1 DMADP
6 YRVYGGLQDNS
17 SWVGDSSFPGG
28 ISNSRWENMYNGD
41 GFWMWEDP
49 ADATYIYCEMQGGEI
64 GRVNRFTH
72 ETRAIKPY
80 AQYGEKKLRF
90 NWNTPIQ
97 ISPNEKGAIYIGA
110 QFLFRSRDHGQ
121 SWDRISPDLTTND
134 PEKQKQEESGGVTV
148 DNSSAEM
155 NTTIYSI
162 SESPRNGQLIWVGT
176 DDGNVQITR
185 DGGKTWTNVAANVPG
200 MGKAPWVSWVE
211 ASRYDQAT
219 AYATFDRHMYGDM
232 QPHVFK
238 TSDYGKTWT
247 ALPVA
252 ASGARGYAHVIKE
265 DTVDP
270 NLLFLGTEFGLW
282 ISADGGQRW
291 AQYKGSGFPAVA
303 VRDLVVHPRTSD
315 LVLATHGRGI
325 WVIDDISSLRSLTP
339 SLMTEDAGFLPVP
352 PAVQWMETNGGWPEG
367 NNSFTG
373 PDRPDEAFIPYYQRT
388 RHIFG
393 DLKIEIF
400 DSQGKLV
407 DTVASSKH
415 RGVNRV
421 SWSMHLKPP
430 RVPPA
435 ASALFEAAEGPRVLP
450 GVYTVKMT
458 KNDKVYTTQLTV
470 TLDPRA
476 RYTVEDRK
484 AQFDLVNRLGD
495 QLTHMSWAVDAV
507 IGVRDQARARAD
519 KLPPND
525 PLRRQLEQLADSMDQ
540 IRGKIVAT
548 KEGGAITG
556 EERLREFLGG
566 LYGDVN
572 SYEGRPTESQV
583 ARAGALEHEL
593 DDVVKEFTTLTGRD
607 LPAINR
613 ALAGKQAA
621 AIRVI
626 AEEDWRHAEAGG
638 MGGGAIHARLGPLL

>member
-1 DMADP
+1 MDGSA
-6 YRVYGGLQDNS
+6 RGG
-17 SWVGDSSFPGG
+17 G
-28 ISNSRWENMYNGD
+28 
-41 GFWMWEDP
+41 
-49 ADATYIYCEMQGGEI
+49 
-64 GRVNRFTH
+64 
-72 ETRAIKPY
+72 
-80 AQYGEKKLRF
+80 
-90 NWNTPIQ
+90 
-97 ISPNEKGAIYIGA
+97 
-110 QFLFRSRDHGQ
+110 
-121 SWDRISPDLTTND
+121 
-134 PEKQKQEESGGVTV
+134 
-148 DNSSAEM
+148 
-155 NTTIYSI
+155 
-162 SESPRNGQLIWVGT
+162 
-176 DDGNVQITR
+176 
-185 DGGKTWTNVAANVPG
+185 
-200 MGKAPWVSWVE
+200 
-211 ASRYDQAT
+211 
-219 AYATFDRHMYGDM
+219 
-232 QPHVFK
+232 
-238 TSDYGKTWT
+238 
-247 ALPVA
+247 
-252 ASGARGYAHVIKE
+252 GARGYAHVIKE
-265 DTVDP
+265 DTVDS

-303 VRDLVVHPRTSD
+303 VRDLVVHPRTAD

-325 WVIDDISSLRSLTP
+325 WVIDDISSLRSLNP

-352 PAVQWMETNGGWPEG
+352 TAVQWMETNGGWPEG

-393 DLKIEIF
+393 DLKIEIL

-458 KNDKVYTTQLTV
+458 KNEKVYTTQLTV

-476 RYTVEDRK
+476 KYTVEDRK

-495 QLTHMSWAVDAV
+495 QLNHMSWAVDAI

-540 IRGKIVAT
+540 VRGKVVAT

-556 EERLREFLGG
+556 EERLREFLGGG

-593 DDVVKEFTTLTGRD
+593 DDVIKEFTD
-607 LPAINR
+607 LSNR
-613 ALAGKQAA
+613 ALPDLNRELQAKKLA
-621 AIRVI
+621 PI
-626 AEEDWRHAEAGG
+626 APISEADWRKSHE
-638 MGGGAIHARLGPLL
+638 